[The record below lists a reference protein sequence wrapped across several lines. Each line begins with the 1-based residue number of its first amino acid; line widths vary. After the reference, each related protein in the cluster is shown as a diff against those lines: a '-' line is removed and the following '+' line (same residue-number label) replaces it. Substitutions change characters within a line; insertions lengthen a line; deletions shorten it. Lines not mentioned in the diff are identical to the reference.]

1 LPARHNDANLNRRR
15 TTGHRDRNRQSHS
28 RQEHPTGA
36 AAVSQLTFTSN
47 GKVRTVLFTA
57 ERLVDELKIRDAGQE
72 LLGVLNNREEDK
84 ILLDFR
90 AVQFMSSSALGV
102 LLRFYKRC
110 KEVNVRVKLCN
121 IAPDI
126 LQVFKITNLNK
137 IFEIHKSQE
146 EAIKAFAK

>member
-1 LPARHNDANLNRRR
+1 VP
-15 TTGHRDRNRQSHS
+15 
-28 RQEHPTGA
+28 
-36 AAVSQLTFTSN
+36 QLTFTSS
-47 GKVRTVLFTA
+47 GKLRTVLFTV

-72 LLGVLNNREEDK
+72 LLGVLNNREAEDK

-110 KEVNVRVKLCN
+110 KEVKVRLKLCN

-126 LQVFKITNLNK
+126 LQVFKITNLTK
-137 IFEIHKSQE
+137 VFEIHKTPE
-146 EAIKAFAK
+146 DALKAFAK

>member
-1 LPARHNDANLNRRR
+1 VP
-15 TTGHRDRNRQSHS
+15 
-28 RQEHPTGA
+28 
-36 AAVSQLTFTSN
+36 QLTFTSS
-47 GKVRTVLFTA
+47 GKLRTVLFTV

-72 LLGVLNNREEDK
+72 LLGALNNREQEDK

-110 KEVNVRVKLCN
+110 KEVKVRLKLCN

-126 LQVFKITNLNK
+126 LQVFKITNLTK
-137 IFEIHKSQE
+137 VFEIHKTPE
-146 EAIKAFAK
+146 DALRAFAK